1 MAGCHCR
8 VDTRH
13 QYKQAGYV
21 NMILYDPTLPVS
33 LEGFGIQIPISDSRT
48 KRTYEALRQHPHIGK
63 QLKQL
68 HHKTITEKIGKED
81 LLRAHE
87 KGYVNQLYSERL
99 EQVITTTYEL
109 MDANGAYHR
118 YAPELATQPLSDL
131 FKRILIK
138 AAGTMQCTRMAIEHG
153 FCFYF
158 SGGMHHA
165 HFNHGSGF
173 CLINDL
179 VIAARKLQA
188 ENKIQRVWIIDV
200 DAHKGDGTAA
210 ITYNDP
216 TITTLSAHMASGWPL
231 DGQATLEGGLPNPA
245 FIPSDIDIG
254 VESGEEGH
262 YLERLER
269 GLNQLAGSGPADLAI
284 VECGADPY
292 EMDELPSAKKLKLSL
307 DQMMARDQMIYNFLE
322 KQNTPS
328 AHLMAGGYGDAVW
341 EVFAQFL
348 IWVLEKRTLGNA

>member
-1 MAGCHCR
+1 
-8 VDTRH
+8 
-13 QYKQAGYV
+13 
-21 NMILYDPTLPVS
+21 MILYDPTLPVS

-48 KRTYEALRQHPHIGK
+48 QRTYDALRRHPLIGK
-63 QLKQL
+63 QLLHL
-68 HHKTITEKIGKED
+68 HHKSITEKIEKED

-87 KGYVNQLYSERL
+87 KTYVDRLYSEQL
-99 EQVITTTYEL
+99 VQIITAAYEL
-109 MDANGAYHR
+109 IEADGTYNR
-118 YAPELATQPLSDL
+118 YAPEQATQPLSDL
-131 FKRILIK
+131 FKRILTK
-138 AAGTMQCTRMAIEHG
+138 AAGTVQCARLALAHG

-165 HFNHGSGF
+165 HFDHSSGF

-188 ENKIQRVWIIDV
+188 ENKVRRVWIIDV

-216 TITTLSAHMASGWPL
+216 TIITLSAHMASGWPL
-231 DGQATLEGGLPNPA
+231 DGQATLEDGQPNPA
-245 FIPSDIDIG
+245 FISSDIDIA
-254 VESGEEGH
+254 VESGEEGR

-292 EMDELPSAKKLKLSL
+292 EKDELPSAGKLKLTL
-307 DQMMARDQMIYNFLE
+307 DQLMARDQMIYNFLE

-348 IWVLEKRTLGNA
+348 IWVLGKRVN